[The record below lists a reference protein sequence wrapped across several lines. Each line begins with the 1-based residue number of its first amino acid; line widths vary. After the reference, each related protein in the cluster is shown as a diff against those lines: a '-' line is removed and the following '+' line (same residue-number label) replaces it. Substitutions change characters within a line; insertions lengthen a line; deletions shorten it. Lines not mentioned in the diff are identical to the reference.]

1 MIRYLHLQEIKMY
14 NSENQN
20 KMISRCSK
28 KDTLKHISFP
38 KISLTSILGKMIL
51 LCCIILN
58 SCSQP
63 TNEETIVGKWTVS
76 EVTSAELESMPDEL
90 WVNKS
95 NYQITN
101 FFRENDHWVFNE
113 DNSLKHKGEVGIW
126 PRPRTFRVEK
136 DQLYFYLGNLEE
148 SPDLKQLVQFAIL
161 NMNEEKMTLQ
171 SISDEKQENAQV
183 TLTRLE
189 NE

>member
-1 MIRYLHLQEIKMY
+1 MTSKDSISSHSCGLKSAPVNRSQAVFLKSGI
-14 NSENQN
+14 NSAHG
-20 KMISRCSK
+20 KAIFLFFLVLTSCSK
-28 KDTLKHISFP
+28 P
-38 KISLTSILGKMIL
+38 
-51 LCCIILN
+51 LN
-58 SCSQP
+58 K
-63 TNEETIVGKWTVS
+63 ETIVGKWVVNQ
-76 EVTSAELESMPDEL
+76 VTSTKSESIPDGL

-101 FFRENDHWVFNE
+101 YFRENDHWVFNE
-113 DNSLKHKGEVGIW
+113 DKSLEHQGEVGIW
-126 PRPRTFRVEK
+126 PRPRSFRVEK

-148 SPDLKQLVQFAIL
+148 SPDLKQLVQFAIV